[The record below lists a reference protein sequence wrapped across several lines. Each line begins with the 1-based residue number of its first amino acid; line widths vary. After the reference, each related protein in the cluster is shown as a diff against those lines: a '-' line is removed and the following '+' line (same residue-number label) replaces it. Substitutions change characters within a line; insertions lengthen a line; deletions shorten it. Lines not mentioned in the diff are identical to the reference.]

1 VATSPYQPSA
11 LPYNPINYP
20 TATNPIGF
28 NNSTDPRVATANQ
41 RQLIAGQGDALQAND
56 QALAQQ
62 YQAQAGGV
70 QNYLQ
75 PIENTLATGGGG
87 YTADQAS
94 QIELSPQQKQDIATN
109 AGISAGVGNAAA
121 VGGAERAAAATGGN
135 PAAMATYRARAAQSQ
150 AANAGQASTGAQ
162 VAAQQAGSAGAQA
175 VGQAQQAQQGQALGY
190 YGNLQAQQNQA
201 GQTEQALG
209 QSAFGTEAGAGTTAT
224 GQVLQAS
231 QTPSTSDKIIGGI
244 GGALGALADGKSPYL
259 NDDGMDAVLGE
270 NGPEAIV
277 NAASDPVRSDARFM
291 DQGGVVPGTD
301 PNTGLPAIPI
311 GQTPMPPASSVPSP
325 PTWLQRYMANAKQN
339 QQKPATPGQQ
349 QPQQQWN
356 KTTPYSQLGAGIG
369 GALRNSF
376 QKPPAAPPTNAM
388 APSAPPASAPTPV
401 SAPSDSYTDVGAMET
416 PMADGGMSRYMDD
429 GGFGAGS
436 GDSGILNNYLQDS
449 QRDELAPAQPTSSGQ
464 QPQQG
469 QQNSGSGIGKDI
481 GEAAGLAM
489 MFLEDG
495 KPHMAEG
502 GMHAGFH
509 WSAPRPHQ
517 PHVPE
522 GGYQPLGYRAKPML
536 ADGRQALNG
545 PPTPTQTEAWKSPD
559 IKKDI
564 AADSSYMADRGREEQ
579 WSRARGNPGG
589 WADYDHSNM
598 QDMAQT
604 IHDKNA
610 SANALPQ
617 KQPMAGPGK
626 SSPYAHP
633 YPMKADGHFP
643 YLDNGQAGQDTGMYP
658 MSGDPNETPMQAR
671 SSMTGNNGRPQIIT
685 KPTMV
690 HLKKSEMVVPLSYR
704 PKAKV
709 RPSAALPALTR
720 ARPVMANARG

>member
-1 VATSPYQPSA
+1 LS
-11 LPYNPINYP
+11 
-20 TATNPIGF
+20 
-28 NNSTDPRVATANQ
+28 
-41 RQLIAGQGDALQAND
+41 
-56 QALAQQ
+56 
-62 YQAQAGGV
+62 
-70 QNYLQ
+70 
-75 PIENTLATGGGG
+75 PIEQNLATGGGG

-94 QIELSPQQKQDIATN
+94 QIELSPEQKEAIKTN

-150 AANAGQASTGAQ
+150 AANAGQASTGAE

-175 VGQAQQAQQGQALGY
+175 VGQAQQAQQGQGLGY
-190 YGNLQAQQNQA
+190 FGNLQAQSNQA
-201 GQTEQALG
+201 SQNEQALQAG
-209 QSAFGTEAGAGTTAT
+209 AYGTEAGAGTTAT

-231 QTPSTSDKIIGGI
+231 QTPSTSDKIVGAV

-277 NAASDPVRSDARFM
+277 EAASDPVRSDTTFM
-291 DQGGVVPGTD
+291 ADGIPDLPG
-301 PNTGLPAIPI
+301 PSI
-311 GQTPMPPASSVPSP
+311 GPQNLTQPQS
-325 PTWLQRYMANAKQN
+325 WLQRYMANAKSN

-349 QPQQQWN
+349 QPPQQQWN

-376 QKPPAAPPTNAM
+376 QKPPATPPVPGQMPNAM
-388 APSAPPASAPTPV
+388 APSAPPPASAPQPNG

-416 PMADGGMSRYMDD
+416 PTMADGGMSRYMDD

-449 QRDELAPAQPTSSGQ
+449 QRDELAPAQQTPSAQQ

-509 WSAPRPHQ
+509 WSNPRPHQ